1 MPHNAVSI
9 TARRERY
16 APSPSSCRR
25 RPPRARLRQR
35 RAVPRAGEYHD
46 LDALI
51 GSWREDAAFD
61 AAIRAFAQVDEPVWK

>member
-1 MPHNAVSI
+1 MSTLAEIEKAIETLPEPQVSEL
-9 TARRERY
+9 AGWLD
-16 APSPSSCRR
+16 
-25 RPPRARLRQR
+25 RLRKR

-61 AAIRAFAQVDEPVWK
+61 AAIRAFAQVDEAVWR